1 MPPPWRSSTNK
12 DLPPPKHGLRLDAS
26 STILL
31 RALSSVLVFIEI
43 VTLFLILFLG
53 YHRNLTQ
60 LVQEQI
66 KHFTFTTSLFDAL
79 CVSVVRVIVV
89 WLQACDDEL
98 RHCGKWNGI
107 FGFMVLIYVVVK
119 TAMWDN
125 WNLALNQ
132 TFLIVLLVSSILQC
146 IQTWRIHR
154 RVRQN
159 QKQKAAAAAVQ
170 AGARSEARSELT
182 QPLVESKHGHSS
194 EMENNNDKE
203 DKKGSS
209 SNNTSSSSSSSLST
223 PASLGRLLALAGPEK
238 WLLILGTIALFFSSG
253 ATMVVPAL
261 FGALI
266 QTISTNATST
276 PEDIARS
283 QQELNH
289 VTMMLII
296 FFALTSIF
304 TFLRGSLFT
313 LAGERLVAR
322 FRKRL
327 FAALTRADI
336 TFFDKTQSGEL
347 VTRLAS
353 DSAVIQNAVTV
364 NISMALRFVAQFVV
378 GVLLLFVLSPS
389 LTGIMLASVPAV
401 VIGAVTYGRLVRK
414 IGTAYQK
421 SLAEAGEIASEVLG
435 NVRTVRSFAKE
446 KSELYRYSVSID
458 RSYHHGRYVF
468 YTSMSCCFVV
478 LIFFTADFWF
488 SFSFFF

>member
-1 MPPPWRSSTNK
+1 MPPPWRSNK
-12 DLPPPKHGLRLDAS
+12 DLPPPKHGLKLDAS

-43 VTLFLILFLG
+43 VTLFLVLFFG
-53 YHRNLTQ
+53 YHRNVTQ
-60 LVQEQI
+60 LIQEQI

-107 FGFMVLIYVVVK
+107 IGVLVLIYACVK

-125 WNLALNQ
+125 WNLAMNQ

-154 RVRQN
+154 RVKQN
-159 QKQKAAAAAVQ
+159 QKQKTAVVQ
-170 AGARSEARSELT
+170 AGSRSELT
-182 QPLVESKHGHSS
+182 QPLVESKHGHFS

-209 SNNTSSSSSSSLST
+209 SSSNTSSSSLST

-253 ATMVVPAL
+253 ATMIVPAL

-266 QTISTNATST
+266 RTISTNATSAK
-276 PEDIARS
+276 DIAKS

-289 VTMMLII
+289 VTIMLII

-313 LAGERLVAR
+313 LAGE
-322 FRKRL
+322 FN
-327 FAALTRADI
+327 F
-336 TFFDKTQSGEL
+336 
-347 VTRLAS
+347 
-353 DSAVIQNAVTV
+353 
-364 NISMALRFVAQFVV
+364 
-378 GVLLLFVLSPS
+378 S
-389 LTGIMLASVPAV
+389 L
-401 VIGAVTYGRLVRK
+401 K
-414 IGTAYQK
+414 IYQ
-421 SLAEAGEIASEVLG
+421 
-435 NVRTVRSFAKE
+435 
-446 KSELYRYSVSID
+446 
-458 RSYHHGRYVF
+458 
-468 YTSMSCCFVV
+468 
-478 LIFFTADFWF
+478 
-488 SFSFFF
+488 